1 MTKFITKEFYI
12 MKKTLAIIAATAV
25 LAAASLTPCLSSGI
39 MASAATMNTIT
50 ITQSTSDTASHTY
63 SAYQVFSGD
72 FKDDGSLENI
82 QWADEFNDLLKYI
95 VENST
100 NYSTIGSDFSINMSA
115 ATVAATLE
123 KYNDNS
129 DEIQE
134 FANIVADYI
143 ESKNISATATGTG
156 TGDVEI
162 SNITSDGYYF
172 IKDTTDK
179 MTESAYTRYI
189 LVNMDADIGME
200 VNVKSGLPTVEKKV
214 KENTKTV
221 EYDTEGLGTKT
232 IVGEDYNDV
241 ADYNI
246 GDSIEFE
253 LIGSLPEN
261 FSDYNTYYYQF
272 TDTMCNGLTLD
283 IAGGSSTSFD
293 NGDFTIYV
301 GDTTNGRGTTV
312 INTNCYTVSNNSD
325 REFIVTF
332 SNLNDI
338 KDINGDDITLNADSL
353 IYVIYTAYLN
363 ENAVIGLDGNENEVY
378 LIYSNNPN
386 SGGEDDHGQTPEDKN
401 IVFTYELDTTKID
414 VSTQEELGGAE
425 FKLYYEESSTKYY
438 VQVDSSNK
446 VTGWTTDETDASVL
460 TSGID
465 GLFKVIGLDDGTYYL
480 EETKAPIGYNLLSEA
495 VKIVISAT
503 TENNQQWTT
512 VDAALTNLSVTADGE
527 SGTASASTGI
537 AKITVVNKS
546 GSTIPET
553 GGIGTTIFYVV
564 GGVLVAGAGVLLITK
579 KRAKSAQ

>member
-1 MTKFITKEFYI
+1 

-25 LAAASLTPCLSSGI
+25 LAAATLIPCLSSGI
-39 MASAATMNTIT
+39 MASAATANTIT

-63 SAYQVFSGD
+63 SAYQIFTGELQ
-72 FKDDGSLENI
+72 DDGSLESV
-82 QWADEFNDLLKYI
+82 QWTTDFNDLAGYI
-95 VENST
+95 AENST
-100 NYSTIGSDFSINMSA
+100 TYSTIGSDFSSSMTA
-115 ATVAATLE
+115 AIAAAALE
-123 KYNDNS
+123 NYNDNS

-134 FANIVADYI
+134 FATAVAAYI
-143 ESKNISATATGTG
+143 ESKTISATATGTG

-162 SNITSDGYYF
+162 SGITSDGYYF
-172 IKDTTDK
+172 IQDTTDN
-179 MTESAYTRYI
+179 MTEGAYTRYI
-189 LVNMDADIGME
+189 LVNMDADTGLE
-200 VNVKSGLPTVEKKV
+200 VDVKSGLPTVEKKV

-221 EYDTEGLGTKT
+221 EYDTEGLGTET

-241 ADYNI
+241 ADYSI

-261 FSDYNTYYYQF
+261 FFDYDTYYYQF
-272 TDTMCNGLTLD
+272 IDTMCKGLTLD
-283 IAGGSSTSFD
+283 IAGGSSTSLD
-293 NGDFTIYV
+293 TGDFTIYV

-312 INTNCYTVSNNSD
+312 INTNCYTVTDNSGSG
-325 REFIVTF
+325 FIITF
-332 SNLNDI
+332 GDLTDI
-338 KDINGDDITLNADSL
+338 EDTNGDDITLNADSL

-363 ENAVIGLDGNENEVY
+363 EDAVIGLDGNENEVY

-386 SGGEDDHGQTPEDKN
+386 SGGKDDHGQTPEDKN

-414 VSTQEELGGAE
+414 VSTQEGLEGAE

-446 VTGWTTDETDASVL
+446 VTDWTTDETDASVL
-460 TSGID
+460 TSGTD

-480 EETKAPIGYNLLSEA
+480 EETKAPTGYNLLSEA
-495 VKIVISAT
+495 VKVMISAT
-503 TENNQQWTT
+503 TKNNQQWTTT
-512 VDAALTNLSVTADGE
+512 VDAALTNLSVTVADNE
-527 SGTASASTGI
+527 PGTASASTGI
-537 AKITVVNKS
+537 VEITVVNKS

-564 GGVLVAGAGVLLITK
+564 GSVLVAGAGVLLITK